1 VISPWK
7 TPIPI
12 EEYTEEPVVVYFY
25 SDRWIPI
32 TCFSLMEA
40 ITLYR
45 KAVALGKEILVF
57 PSDE

>member
-1 VISPWK
+1 M
-7 TPIPI
+7 PI
-12 EEYTEEPVVVYFY
+12 EEYTAEPVVVYFY

-57 PSDE
+57 PSDA